1 MFKLSKMMIVALISI
16 PGFCAAANAQSAPS
30 GQLGVGTEQVFNI
43 QDLTSR
49 QGLINISPNYQVL
62 LEFPDLVDEVA
73 FNNPLLVQ
81 YTVPKGGETRLYLN
95 ALKSTGYTDMIVIVA
110 GKSLLFRVTINS
122 NAYNGTRKYTVRA
135 PTVDAQP
142 APAPTVNAAAIIPSL
157 LPANFR
163 ISMTPAMV
171 PNGGVNIPY
180 QLINGGLSNVLATRD
195 NLSVY
200 SLENGNRVNQSIKLS
215 RTSTSV
221 GGIVSANATEV
232 GLISLSN
239 PSLPTGELFVEWKLV
254 EQSSRKS
261 FLYKVRIDLVNG
273 TAEVL

>member
-1 MFKLSKMMIVALISI
+1 MYKMIIVAVLSFLTLF
-16 PGFCAAANAQSAPS
+16 GVAQAQSAPS
-30 GQLGVGTEQVFNI
+30 GQLGVSTEQVFNI

-62 LEFPDLVDEVA
+62 LEFPDMVDEVA
-73 FNNPLLVQ
+73 FNNPLLIQ

-135 PTVDAQP
+135 PSVDAQAVSTQP
-142 APAPTVNAAAIIPSL
+142 VDVLANTGIPGALPT
-157 LPANFR
+157 NFR
-163 ISMTPAMV
+163 VSMTPAMV

-180 QLINGGLSNVLATRD
+180 SLINGGASNVLATRE

-200 SLENGNRVNQSIKLS
+200 SLENGKRISQKVKLT
-215 RTSTSV
+215 RTSSGV

-239 PSLPTGELFVEWKLV
+239 PSLPTGDLFVEWRLV
-254 EQSSRKS
+254 EQTTRKS
-261 FLYKVRIDLVNG
+261 FLYKVHIDFVNG